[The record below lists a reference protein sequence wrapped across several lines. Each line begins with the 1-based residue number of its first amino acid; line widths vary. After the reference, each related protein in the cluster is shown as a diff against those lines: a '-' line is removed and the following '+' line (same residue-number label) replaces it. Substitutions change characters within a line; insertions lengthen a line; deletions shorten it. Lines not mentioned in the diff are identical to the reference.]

1 MGERAGDAARDVLTT
16 GTWRATPNRP
26 AISGFGTSRPVK
38 LERLELTEVSS
49 AHSASQVDSGQGPEL
64 EGSQVEASGVRD
76 ELLDDPDG
84 QPDGEPDVKKD
95 GPPVNRDVKLAV
107 LLGFC
112 AIVAVGVLVAE
123 HFSKA
128 RSAEPAT
135 TELGTSTAALPQT
148 PASTADPIT
157 GMMVPN
163 TTEPQVPV
171 RPSIFEMGRPAVDV
185 EKGLGITLGPSE
197 PSQAMPQATV
207 GLGDGMIVPVNPTS
221 VVVPAGFAGSPSS
234 GGSAQGAGRGSAS
247 SAVVV
252 VPEPSRDSSAGS
264 AGVRED
270 GDTFLP
276 GSSGPSVRPEPT
288 VQQPELVKDG
298 SHPVQPGETLDR
310 IARKHY
316 GDRALAKALGEYNKT
331 RLAKDGTL
339 RAGVTLR
346 IPPVAVLR
354 GGERPAASGSRADA
368 SVTPTRPGRSEEAAR
383 PSRSGSTD
391 PSDATGSTGPS
402 APKFYTVRRG
412 DTLMD
417 IAKETLG
424 TSKRFREILKANP
437 GLDEKSLKVGMKIR
451 IPQASTR

>member
-1 MGERAGDAARDVLTT
+1 MGERAGDTAKDVLTT
-16 GTWRATPNRP
+16 GTWRATPSRP
-26 AISGFGTSRPVK
+26 AISGFGTSKPLI
-38 LERLELTEVSS
+38 LERVQLTEVKPAAAESRP
-49 AHSASQVDSGQGPEL
+49 DPEMAPDL
-64 EGSQVEASGVRD
+64 EVPEANASGD
-76 ELLDDPDG
+76 ANELLDDPDG
-84 QPDGEPDVKKD
+84 QPDGEPEVKKD

-148 PASTADPIT
+148 PASTTDPIS
-157 GMMVPN
+157 GLLVPN
-163 TTEPQVPV
+163 TTDPQASTA

-197 PSQAMPQATV
+197 SAPTLPQMTTGLSQ
-207 GLGDGMIVPVNPTS
+207 GLIAPIVPVDPT
-221 VVVPAGFAGSPSS
+221 PTP
-234 GGSAQGAGRGSAS
+234 GAGGPG

-252 VPEPSRDSSAGS
+252 VPEPSRPS
-264 AGVRED
+264 GVTPIRRD

-276 GSSGPSVRPEPT
+276 GDGAGRSGGSMRPEMT
-288 VQQPELVKDG
+288 VPDDATTRPGQPELVKDG
-298 SHPVQPGETLDR
+298 SHPVKAGDTLDK
-310 IARKHY
+310 IARQHY
-316 GDRALAKALGEYNKT
+316 SDRTLAKALGEYNKS
-331 RLAKDGTL
+331 RIAKDGTL

-354 GGERPAASGSRADA
+354 GGERPAALASPARRDDRSGAVTPARLDRSEASGASGSDK
-368 SVTPTRPGRSEEAAR
+368 PTDSAKPN
-383 PSRSGSTD
+383 
-391 PSDATGSTGPS
+391 

-424 TSKRFREILKANP
+424 SSRRFRELQKANP
-437 GLDEKSLKVGMKIR
+437 GLDENNLKVGMKIR
-451 IPQASTR
+451 IPQASGQ